1 MKEDTS
7 LWENT
12 PKISIIVSN
21 KHKFIQN
28 FKIVALYYRKYLIIF
43 KNLLWLGLVGFF
55 QTTDANEIVQTPGPT
70 RKLVSTV

>member
-55 QTTDANEIVQTPGPT
+55 QTTDANEIVQT
-70 RKLVSTV
+70 RVLQES

>member
-12 PKISIIVSN
+12 PKILIIVSN
-21 KHKFIQN
+21 IQN